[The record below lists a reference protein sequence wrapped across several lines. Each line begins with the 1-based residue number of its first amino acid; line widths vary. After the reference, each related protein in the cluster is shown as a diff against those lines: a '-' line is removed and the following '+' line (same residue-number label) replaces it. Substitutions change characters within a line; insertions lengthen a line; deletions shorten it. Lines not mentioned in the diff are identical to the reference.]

1 MVIAIDGLDDERVG
15 PYRCVT
21 DPARLAAQNL
31 FVAEGRLVVRR
42 LLPLAARPG
51 HRFEGTVESVLVTP
65 AAARQL
71 DDLIRAHPQV
81 RFYQIPQAG
90 MNELTGF
97 NIHRGCLAI
106 ARRPPA
112 AVLTAEMLSAI
123 SSVVVLEGVNNPDN
137 LGGIVRSAAAFGV
150 DLVVLGPGTGDPLYR
165 KAIRTSMG
173 ATLEVPCVNA
183 GRWPAA
189 LQMMRDSGLRTLALT
204 PAGHAAALDQATVDA
219 RGFALVAGAEG
230 TGLSADALAASDREV
245 RIPMS
250 GAIDSLNVT
259 TAVSI
264 ALYHFRRGSL
274 P

>member
-1 MVIAIDGLDDERVG
+1 MIAVDGLGDERIA
-15 PYRCVT
+15 PYRWVT
-21 DPARLAAQNL
+21 DPARLADQKL

-42 LLPLAARPG
+42 LLPLTARPG

-65 AAARQL
+65 AAAAQL
-71 DDLIRAHPQV
+71 DDLIRAYPQV
-81 RFYQIPQAG
+81 PFYTVPQAA
-90 MNELTGF
+90 MNELAGF

-106 ARRPPA
+106 ARRPPPATLTPELLDA
-112 AVLTAEMLSAI
+112 ATSL
-123 SSVVVLEGVNNPDN
+123 VVLEGVNNPDN

-173 ATLEVPCVNA
+173 ATLEVPCVDA
-183 GRWPAA
+183 GPWPMA
-189 LQMMRDSGLRTLALT
+189 LDMMRQSGLTTLALT
-204 PAGHAAALDQATVDA
+204 PAAHAAALDGTTAGG

-230 TGLSADALAASDREV
+230 TGLSAEALAAADLPV